1 MRRFL
6 IGLLLALLG
15 FAVATPATAAPS
27 LDEETRKA
35 GLWYIDRLH
44 IDEIQRDGI
53 TGEGV
58 TIAVIDGGINT
69 QVPELQGAN
78 IKVKGRWC
86 ADYDTDELQPADSTE
101 IDLAG
106 HGTSVTAM
114 IVGNGKAGDGGL
126 GVRGVAPDAEIWF
139 YATAPPSEDDS
150 VNCAAQQPQES
161 TTDLTIAAPASM
173 HSIAP
178 DLEAIADGMWEA
190 EAMAALDAIR
200 NGADIISI
208 SSVTGASPSWEAVV
222 AEAVREGVVI
232 VAGTSNPAG
241 ESAMVIDVP
250 AILNGAV
257 AVNSVDRDAEIIASD
272 GVRAEGSFNLAFVA
286 PGVDLLSPNTHDKW
300 GPAIKGGN
308 SLATPI
314 VAGTVALGLQNN
326 PAASG
331 HQILQAMIRTPGSRG
346 FGEPEWSDRLYGYGV
361 INPREM
367 LKVDATEMPDE
378 NPLFIDDLAD
388 PRCEDPYT
396 GEQPET
402 FDECYWAKT
411 PVPQDVWPE
420 ETPVQDS
427 PEEPAQEPG
436 AADPTQPSGEN
447 TAAETPEGDQ
457 NSNALVTWLLVGA
470 GVVLAIVI
478 AIAVVVLRK
487 PGAARTR

>member
-1 MRRFL
+1 LRRL
-6 IGLLLALLG
+6 SIGLLLALFG
-15 FAVATPATAAPS
+15 FAVATPATAAPE
-27 LDEETRKA
+27 LDEETRKS

-44 IDEIQRDGI
+44 IDEIQSDGI

-58 TIAVIDGGINT
+58 TIAVIDSGINT
-69 QVPELQGAN
+69 QVPELQGAD

-86 ADYDTDELQPADSTE
+86 VDYDTGEAQPADTTD
-101 IDLAG
+101 IDLAD
-106 HGTSVTAM
+106 HGTSVTSM
-114 IVGNGKAGDGGL
+114 IVGNGKAGDGGS

-139 YATAPPSEDDS
+139 YATAPPSEDGS
-150 VNCAAQQPQES
+150 VNCDAQQPEES

-173 HSIAP
+173 HIIDPDIEVIA
-178 DLEAIADGMWEA
+178 EGMWEA

-208 SSVTGASPSWEAVV
+208 SSVTGGSPSWEAVV
-222 AEAVREGVVI
+222 AEAIREGVVI

-241 ESAMVIDVP
+241 KSAMVIDVP

-257 AVNSVDRDAEIIASD
+257 AVNSVDNDAEIIAID
-272 GVRAEGSFNLAFVA
+272 GVRADGSFNLAFVA
-286 PGVDLLSPNTHDKW
+286 PGVDLLSPSAHDKW
-300 GPAIKGGN
+300 GPAIARGN

-314 VAGTVALGLQNN
+314 VASTVALGLEKN
-326 PAASG
+326 PEASG
-331 HQILQAMIRTPGSRG
+331 HQILQAMIRTTGSRG
-346 FGEPEWSDRLYGYGV
+346 FGEPEWNDRRYGYGV

-378 NPLFIDDLAD
+378 NPLFISELED

-396 GEQPET
+396 GEVPET
-402 FDECYWAKT
+402 FETCYWAKT

-427 PEEPAQEPG
+427 PEEPAQDPG
-436 AADPTQPSGEN
+436 ATDPTQPSGEN
-447 TAAETPEGDQ
+447 TAAEAPESDQ
-457 NSNALVTWLLVGA
+457 NSNALVIWLLVGA

-487 PGAARTR
+487 PGGAQTR